1 VRGDDFILP
10 GTDKG
15 QVDRVND
22 RGDSSYTD
30 IRVYKS
36 GKRPKSISLEK
47 MLYLRRE

>member
-1 VRGDDFILP
+1 VRGDNLILP

-22 RGDSSYTD
+22 RAYSPYTD
-30 IRVYKS
+30 MRVYKS

-47 MLYLRRE
+47 MLYLWRG